1 MANYNNR
8 GGNNRFG
15 GRGERP
21 AFGGNRPGKPSF
33 AKKSWGDSRSGDR
46 PVVLHKATCAECGKM
61 CEVPF
66 RPIGGKPVY
75 CKECF
80 DRKGG
85 NIGGERGRDRFPK
98 RDFDSRGPA
107 RPQFESN
114 RGNDVVVKQLE
125 AMNAK
130 LERLIQAVETL
141 AAGKSAKGK
150 GEPQEIRAIAPKK
163 SSKKKAVKK

>member
-1 MANYNNR
+1 M
-8 GGNNRFG
+8 
-15 GRGERP
+15 
-21 AFGGNRPGKPSF
+21 
-33 AKKSWGDSRSGDR
+33 
-46 PVVLHKATCAECGKM
+46 
-61 CEVPF
+61 
-66 RPIGGKPVY
+66 Y

-98 RDFDSRGPA
+98 RDFDSHGPV
-107 RPQFESN
+107 RSQFESN

-141 AAGKSAKGK
+141 ASGKSAKAK
-150 GEPQEIRAIAPKK
+150 EEPQEVRVIAPKK
-163 SSKKKAVKK
+163 SSKKKTVKK